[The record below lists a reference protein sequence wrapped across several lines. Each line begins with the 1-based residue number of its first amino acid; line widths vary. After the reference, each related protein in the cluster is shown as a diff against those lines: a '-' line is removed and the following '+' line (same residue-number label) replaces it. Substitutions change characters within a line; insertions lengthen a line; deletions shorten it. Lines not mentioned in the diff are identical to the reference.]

1 MDKYQNMKAL
11 LIIVNAGFA
20 NQAIDVAQSCGATG
34 ATILSA
40 RGSGAKYSSFLGIHY
55 EPEREIIMSVVSEEV
70 AKLIIEEIEKTS
82 GKNTPTNG
90 ICFTMPVDHMTSLKK
105 E

>member
-20 NQAIDVAQSCGATG
+20 DQAVEVAQNCGATG

-55 EPEREIIMSVVSEEV
+55 EPEREIIISVVSQDV
-70 AKLIIEEIEKTS
+70 AKNIIDAIDNS
-82 GKNTPTNG
+82 LGKNTPMNG